1 MMTQRPARFEAYAT
15 DRFIEIVKAWI
26 EHSWPITA
34 AEARQVYESLGYSVV
49 PEDPEMFASPF
60 AGGEADSYYV
70 TVKGLVSTV
79 DIAVARPCNV
89 GEEEESSAAIAD
101 AYATFCRAINSHYK
115 NVISAIRSEH
125 GSTEWTFTSDVE
137 LEVSVWNRSVSTCI
151 HSPYMT
157 QLRRE
162 EKEME
167 ITSYD
172 DILEDD

>member
-1 MMTQRPARFEAYAT
+1 MPQQPARFEAYT
-15 DRFIEIVKAWI
+15 VDRFIEVVKAWI
-26 EHSWPITA
+26 EHPWPITA
-34 AEARQVYESLGYSVV
+34 TEARNIYESLGYSVD

-79 DIAVARPCNV
+79 DIAVARPCNA
-89 GEEEESSAAIAD
+89 GKEEESSDAIAD
-101 AYATFCRAINSHYK
+101 AYSTFRQAINSHYK
-115 NVISAIRSEH
+115 NMISATQSEG

-137 LEVSVWNRSVSTCI
+137 LDVSVWNRSVSACI

-162 EKEME
+162 EQEMGL
-167 ITSYD
+167 TSYD

>member
-1 MMTQRPARFEAYAT
+1 MPQQPARFEAYT
-15 DRFIEIVKAWI
+15 VDRFIEIVKAWI
-26 EHSWPITA
+26 EHPWPITA
-34 AEARQVYESLGYSVV
+34 TEARNIYESLGYSVD

-79 DIAVARPCNV
+79 DIAVARPCNA
-89 GEEEESSAAIAD
+89 GKEEESSAAIAD
-101 AYATFCRAINSHYK
+101 AYATFRQAINSHYK
-115 NVISAIRSEH
+115 NMISATRSED

-137 LEVSVWNRSVSTCI
+137 LDVSVWNRSVSVCI

-162 EKEME
+162 EQEMGL
-167 ITSYD
+167 TSYD

>member
-1 MMTQRPARFEAYAT
+1 MGHYPTRFEAYSV
-15 DRFIEIVKAWI
+15 DRFIDIVKAWI

-34 AEARQVYESLGYSVV
+34 AEAQHVYESLGYSVD
-49 PEDPEMFASPF
+49 PEDPEMFTSPF
-60 AGGEADSYYV
+60 ADGKADSYYV

-79 DIAVARPCNV
+79 DIAVARPCNP

-101 AYATFCRAINSHYK
+101 AYATFHQAINSHYK
-115 NVISAIRSEH
+115 NMISATRSED

-137 LEVSVWNRSVSTCI
+137 LDVSVWNRSVSARI

-162 EKEME
+162 EQEMGL
-167 ITSYD
+167 TSYD
-172 DILEDD
+172 EILEDD

>member
-1 MMTQRPARFEAYAT
+1 MSQHPVSFEAYPV
-15 DRFIEIVKAWI
+15 DRFIDIVKAWI

-34 AEARQVYESLGYSVV
+34 KEARQVYESLGYSAV
-49 PEDPEMFASPF
+49 PEDPEMLASPF
-60 AGGEADSYYV
+60 ADGEADSYYV

-79 DIAVARPCNV
+79 DIAVARPCNA
-89 GEEEESSAAIAD
+89 GEEEESSAAITSAYD
-101 AYATFCRAINSHYK
+101 AFCQAINSHYK
-115 NVISAIRSEH
+115 NMISATRSEA
-125 GSTEWTFTSDVE
+125 GSTEWTFASDVE
-137 LEVSVWNRSVSTCI
+137 LDVSVWNRSVSACI

-162 EKEME
+162 EKEMG

>member
-1 MMTQRPARFEAYAT
+1 
-15 DRFIEIVKAWI
+15 
-26 EHSWPITA
+26 
-34 AEARQVYESLGYSVV
+34 
-49 PEDPEMFASPF
+49 MFASPF
-60 AGGEADSYYV
+60 ADGEADSYYV

-79 DIAVARPCNV
+79 DIAVARPCNA

-115 NVISAIRSEH
+115 NMISATRSEA

-137 LEVSVWNRSVSTCI
+137 LDVSVWNRSVSTCI

-162 EKEME
+162 EEEMGL
-167 ITSYD
+167 TSYD

>member
-1 MMTQRPARFEAYAT
+1 MTQHPARFEAYPV

-26 EHSWPITA
+26 EHPWPITA
-34 AEARQVYESLGYSVV
+34 TEARNIYESLGYSVD

-79 DIAVARPCNV
+79 DIAVARPCNM
-89 GEEEESSAAIAD
+89 GEEKDSFAAIAD
-101 AYATFCRAINSHYK
+101 AYATFRQAINSHYK
-115 NVISAIRSEH
+115 NMISATRSED

-137 LEVSVWNRSVSTCI
+137 LDVSVWNRSVSACI

-162 EKEME
+162 EQEMGL
-167 ITSYD
+167 TSYD

>member
-1 MMTQRPARFEAYAT
+1 MGHYPTRFEAYSV
-15 DRFIEIVKAWI
+15 DRFIDIVKAWI

-34 AEARQVYESLGYSVV
+34 AEAQHVYESMGYSVD
-49 PEDPEMFASPF
+49 PEDPEMFTSPF
-60 AGGEADSYYV
+60 ADGKADSYYF

-89 GEEEESSAAIAD
+89 GKEEESSAAIAD
-101 AYATFCRAINSHYK
+101 AYATFRQAINSHYK
-115 NVISAIRSEH
+115 NVISATRSDT

-137 LEVSVWNRSVSTCI
+137 LDVSVWNRSVSARI

-162 EKEME
+162 EQEMGL
-167 ITSYD
+167 TSYD
-172 DILEDD
+172 DILEED

>member
-1 MMTQRPARFEAYAT
+1 MSQHPVSFEAYPV
-15 DRFIEIVKAWI
+15 DRFIEVLKAWI
-26 EHSWPITA
+26 KHSWPITA
-34 AEARQVYESLGYSVV
+34 AEARNIYESLGYSVV

-60 AGGEADSYYV
+60 ADGEADSYSV
-70 TVKGLVSTV
+70 TVKDLVSTV

-89 GEEEESSAAIAD
+89 GEEEESSATIAD

-115 NVISAIRSEH
+115 NMISATRSEA

-162 EKEME
+162 EMG

>member
-1 MMTQRPARFEAYAT
+1 MGHYPTRFEAYSV
-15 DRFIEIVKAWI
+15 DRFIDIVKAWI

-34 AEARQVYESLGYSVV
+34 AEARHVYESLGYSVD
-49 PEDPEMFASPF
+49 PEDPEMFNSPF
-60 AGGEADSYYV
+60 ADGEADSYYV

-79 DIAVARPCNV
+79 DIAVARPCTP

-101 AYATFCRAINSHYK
+101 AYATFRQAINSHYK
-115 NVISAIRSEH
+115 NMISATRSED

-137 LEVSVWNRSVSTCI
+137 LDVSVWNRSVSARI

-162 EKEME
+162 EREMGL
-167 ITSYD
+167 TSYD
-172 DILEDD
+172 EILEDD

>member
-1 MMTQRPARFEAYAT
+1 MGHYPTRFEAYSV
-15 DRFIEIVKAWI
+15 DRFIDIVKAWI

-34 AEARQVYESLGYSVV
+34 AEARNIYESLGYSVD
-49 PEDPEMFASPF
+49 PEDPEMFTSPF
-60 AGGEADSYYV
+60 ADREADSYYV

-89 GEEEESSAAIAD
+89 GKEGESSAAIAD
-101 AYATFCRAINSHYK
+101 AYATFHQAINSHYK
-115 NVISAIRSEH
+115 NMISATRSED

-137 LEVSVWNRSVSTCI
+137 LEISVWNRSVSVCI

-162 EKEME
+162 EESMVLA
-167 ITSYD
+167 SYD
-172 DILEDD
+172 DILEED

>member
-1 MMTQRPARFEAYAT
+1 MSQHPVSFEAYPV
-15 DRFIEIVKAWI
+15 DRFIDIVKAWI

-34 AEARQVYESLGYSVV
+34 KEARQVYESLGYSAV
-49 PEDPEMFASPF
+49 PEDPEMLASPF
-60 AGGEADSYYV
+60 ADGEADSYYV

-79 DIAVARPCNV
+79 DIAVARPCTP

-101 AYATFCRAINSHYK
+101 AYATFRQAINSHYK
-115 NVISAIRSEH
+115 NMISATRSED

-137 LEVSVWNRSVSTCI
+137 LDVSVWNRSVSARI

-162 EKEME
+162 EREMGL
-167 ITSYD
+167 TSYD
-172 DILEDD
+172 EILEDD

>member
-1 MMTQRPARFEAYAT
+1 MPQHPVSFEAYPV
-15 DRFIEIVKAWI
+15 DRFIDIVKAWI

-34 AEARQVYESLGYSVV
+34 AEARNIYESLGYSVD

-60 AGGEADSYYV
+60 AGGESDSYYV

-89 GEEEESSAAIAD
+89 GEEEESSVTIAD

-115 NVISAIRSEH
+115 NVISATRSEDS
-125 GSTEWTFTSDVE
+125 STEWTFTSDVE

-162 EKEME
+162 EKEMG

>member
-1 MMTQRPARFEAYAT
+1 MSQHPVSFEAYPL
-15 DRFIEIVKAWI
+15 DRFIDIVKAWI

-34 AEARQVYESLGYSVV
+34 SEARNIYESLGYSVDS
-49 PEDPEMFASPF
+49 EDPEMFASPF

-79 DIAVARPCNV
+79 DIAVARPCNA
-89 GEEEESSAAIAD
+89 GEEEESSAAIASAYD
-101 AYATFCRAINSHYK
+101 AFCQAINSHYK
-115 NVISAIRSEH
+115 NMISATRSEA

-137 LEVSVWNRSVSTCI
+137 LNVSVWNRSVSTCI

-162 EKEME
+162 EEEMGL
-167 ITSYD
+167 TSYD